1 MVQDAINSIRVTLSD
16 RIGNPMVSG
25 FIIGIVLVNWK
36 LSLLVFSDISYHEK
50 VDVIMGLY
58 PSSSVRLHSFLIY
71 PALAGSFWTFIWPLI
86 SLFINAYWHWMKSK
100 AANIILWAE
109 RKRTISESE
118 ASEIYSIIDS
128 QEAKY
133 LELIKDRQSRIDDLL
148 QQISSLNRELISIR
162 SAVSDKNEQ
171 ISLLQSSEDEARK
184 KLSRSEE
191 FGEKA
196 DRDRA
201 SLESRLKEIE
211 SHAFSISSKLP
222 GLKAIVKVIEEAKNH
237 QAHEQ
242 WAKKEIKKQENAL
255 SEEDIIATLN
265 LYICLG
271 LIKRDNEGYLTFG
284 DRLLYGRGG
293 ILGLYPNSPK
303 EGSRN
308 IDLS

>member
-50 VDVIMGLY
+50 VDVILGLY
-58 PSSSVRLHSFLIY
+58 PSSSVRLQSFFIY

-100 AANIILWAE
+100 AANIKLWAE
-109 RKRTISESE
+109 RKRAISESE

-133 LELIKDRQSRIDDLL
+133 LELIKDRQGRIDELL
-148 QQISSLNRELISIR
+148 QQTSSLNKELFSIR
-162 SAVSDKNEQ
+162 STLTDRNEK
-171 ISLLQSSEDEARK
+171 ISFLQSSEEEITK

-191 FGEKA
+191 FGEKV
-196 DRDRA
+196 DRERS
-201 SLESRLKEIE
+201 SLESRIREIE

-242 WAKKEIKKQENAL
+242 WAKKEIKKQENTL
-255 SEEDIIATLN
+255 SDEDITATLN

-271 LIKRDNEGYLTFG
+271 LIKRDHDGYLTFG
-284 DRLLYGRGG
+284 DRLLYGRSG